1 MPASFNQLPPYGF
14 QMYNPYICWN
24 PYHELY
30 NNISLGMGMGMPMP
44 MGNMGSLGGTG
55 NLGKVNIGCVDMYN
69 SPCKPLVID
78 L

>member
-1 MPASFNQLPPYGF
+1 M
-14 QMYNPYICWN
+14 
-24 PYHELY
+24 
-30 NNISLGMGMGMPMP
+30 GMGMPMPMP
-44 MGNMGSLGGTG
+44 MGNMGSLGGIG